1 MESKPA
7 SQNQTIIGNEN
18 ALIMLG
24 NFTYRQDLHSPSA
37 AFKRLI
43 DWAAPS
49 KSHPRVKSA

>member
-43 DWAAPS
+43 DWTAPS